1 MCLLV
6 LRRMI
11 NSITCLSSTWW
22 KVKLTS
28 QELSDVMMQ
37 SVALSTILKVWNY
50 DREQSCIH
58 KAKQSLK
65 TTTGFLNN
73 YVDKV
78 FQVDDAESEEGQH
91 MKTES

>member
-50 DREQSCIH
+50 DREQSCY
-58 KAKQSLK
+58 S
-65 TTTGFLNN
+65 
-73 YVDKV
+73 
-78 FQVDDAESEEGQH
+78 
-91 MKTES
+91 